1 MELSLVR
8 STLTSPE
15 SVQFFNNIQSL
26 GYWFIDGASEI
37 VVVPDSQH
45 RWLILTLY
53 TTTND
58 HWILVGYCFLYVF
71 TNPFTSPCYSLRLCQ
86 ILILPC
92 YQKQGHS
99 AHIFDVIYRILMHT
113 SPSQYLPNSYPS
125 EENQSGCCNYYMFT
139 VEDPCEEFTFVRD
152 VVDCRIL
159 KSNVIML
166 SYLMSEGI
174 KEFTKDDIER
184 IRCSLGINSVQLQKC
199 YNILLHHR
207 YSNIDSKEYRLFVR
221 FELDG

>member
-1 MELSLVR
+1 
-8 STLTSPE
+8 
-15 SVQFFNNIQSL
+15 
-26 GYWFIDGASEI
+26 
-37 VVVPDSQH
+37 
-45 RWLILTLY
+45 
-53 TTTND
+53 
-58 HWILVGYCFLYVF
+58 
-71 TNPFTSPCYSLRLCQ
+71 
-86 ILILPC
+86 
-92 YQKQGHS
+92 
-99 AHIFDVIYRILMHT
+99 
-113 SPSQYLPNSYPS
+113 
-125 EENQSGCCNYYMFT
+125 MFT